1 MLIRYNIK
9 FDNKAVSKNLIRLI
23 NQIYRLLP
31 VREENGDWQKPL
43 DTIIQEFCGLCSIL
57 YDYQEKLF
65 QILCKLEGLKVLVE
79 AEDFNQYRRTIFECL
94 TLLNEVEEYVSDR

>member
-1 MLIRYNIK
+1 MLISYNVR
-9 FDNKAVSKNLIRLI
+9 FDNVAISKNIVRLI

-31 VREENGDWQKPL
+31 VREENGDWEKPL

-57 YDYQEKLF
+57 YDCQEKLF

-79 AEDFNQYRRTIFECL
+79 PADFNQYRRTIFECL
-94 TLLNEVEEYVSDR
+94 SLLNEVQEYVSDR